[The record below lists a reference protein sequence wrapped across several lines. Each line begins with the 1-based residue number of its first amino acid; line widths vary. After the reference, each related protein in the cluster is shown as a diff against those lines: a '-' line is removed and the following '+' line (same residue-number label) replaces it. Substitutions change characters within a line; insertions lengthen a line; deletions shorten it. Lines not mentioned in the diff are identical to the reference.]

1 MIKLRSHGELV
12 HSYVVSLLGFGWRDV
27 ADRLEEAA
35 VIEPVDPFESGVF
48 HGFEGFPWPAPVD
61 HLGLEQAVDG
71 FGERIVVAV
80 TDTAD
85 RRLNP
90 GLGQA
95 LRIANGDV
103 LGASVRMMDQLA
115 RL

>member
-27 ADRLEEAA
+27 ADRLEDAA

-61 HLGLEQAVDG
+61 HLGLEQAVDIYWRPE
-71 FGERIVVAV
+71 FAQCSRCR
-80 TDTAD
+80 TL
-85 RRLNP
+85 R
-90 GLGQA
+90 A
-95 LRIANGDV
+95 LSCSDP
-103 LGASVRMMDQLA
+103 
-115 RL
+115 